1 MGKDA
6 TTAMND
12 AISSRAALTTQQQEV
27 EAADAASIGLLQKE
41 LLDFLQQTYV
51 NLPAD
56 FADRIATPL
65 AAVCVGGSKGGRGGM
80 RPERKRCW
88 LNASAAASARAGT
101 TST

>member
-65 AAVCVGGSKGGRGGM
+65 QQFAWAVLKAIAGG
-80 RPERKRCW
+80 
-88 LNASAAASARAGT
+88 
-101 TST
+101 